1 MTAANVSP
9 GTLHSSSFVIRTDV
23 FCFLNEWK
31 WIPETAKRQMPYGQ
45 SRFLVSLGSS
55 SSSSLSVAAA
65 AAAPTSTNEKD
76 DVETGTSRE
85 KKERSTSNALVITAA
100 VAKLSASHRKKNS
113 RQQPHG
119 EEEEGSTLRG
129 SLLGATQPRERA
141 TTRMI

>member
-45 SRFLVSLGSS
+45 SRFLVSLGS

-119 EEEEGSTLRG
+119 EEEGSTLRG

>member
-1 MTAANVSP
+1 MTAANVSL

-45 SRFLVSLGSS
+45 SRFLVSLGS

-119 EEEEGSTLRG
+119 EEGSTLRG

>member
-55 SSSSLSVAAA
+55 SSSLSVAA

-76 DVETGTSRE
+76 DVETGTGKE
-85 KKERSTSNALVITAA
+85 KKEVRLM
-100 VAKLSASHRKKNS
+100 R
-113 RQQPHG
+113 
-119 EEEEGSTLRG
+119 
-129 SLLGATQPRERA
+129 
-141 TTRMI
+141 